1 LKNPGLVVFH
11 CEVVMSVSL
20 FDQVVGDIFL
30 SQQGIG
36 GNVFPFN
43 IDGIEQWDG
52 RLDFVGA
59 LALFIV
65 YFQSTYFFW
74 V

>member
-1 LKNPGLVVFH
+1 LKNPGLVSFH
-11 CEVVMSVSL
+11 GEVVRSVSL
-20 FDQVVGDIFL
+20 FDQVGGDIFL

-36 GNVFPFN
+36 GNGFPFN

-52 RLDFVGA
+52 GLDFVGA
-59 LALFIV
+59 LDLFIV